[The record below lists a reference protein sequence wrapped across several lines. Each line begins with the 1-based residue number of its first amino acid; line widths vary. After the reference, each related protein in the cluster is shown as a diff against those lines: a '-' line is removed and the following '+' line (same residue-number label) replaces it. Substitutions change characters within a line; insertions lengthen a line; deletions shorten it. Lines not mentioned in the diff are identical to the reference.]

1 MVLKIFI
8 SFNHAFHPGPVH
20 ILKCASKYIL
30 VDPYPGFITWQFS
43 PAIGENPL
51 PLYEGATRR
60 LNLAENYYK
69 SAERLILPKKCWL
82 V

>member
-8 SFNHAFHPGPVH
+8 SFNHAFHPRPVH

-30 VDPYPGFITWQFS
+30 VDPYPGLITWQFS

-51 PLYEGATRR
+51 PLYEGATRL
-60 LNLAENYYK
+60 LNPLLDHNKVDISDQGNE
-69 SAERLILPKKCWL
+69 
-82 V
+82 VTG